1 MTRPFSRIEE
11 NQESGA
17 GNHVFGD
24 ETVQAG
30 GLVAANGIGNGVGT
44 GVQVGVRSWWSN
56 SREETRGNS
65 NESIP
70 KPSSQGDEMV
80 TVSSNF
86 AGLSPVITSGLY
98 DTSGIASTISPR
110 TGSNLVTSA
119 PNSQQNLLNPR
130 PLERPQPTVVRR
142 SVFMPGNTAMQEAVQ
157 ESQVPIDVEIQQPPA
172 GEVRKWWQRGSLQG
186 LQSKLITVL
195 VAGGFLS
202 ITLAIYLGLALTNDL
217 RLRHEWHVLLIL
229 IILIAT
235 MFFCHALVRLCIL
248 ATNPARL
255 QRRPSQNLSR
265 IPSVSGPDGY
275 ANPREPIRIQTTF
288 DQDVDGVEPDLT
300 KLPPPV
306 YGLWRCSVRVNPNQ
320 FYWVRRTSM
329 QQSTILEG
337 REPISSGSHN
347 TPRPPS
353 YVSEDGISYAL
364 AMENALSPARP
375 APPLPPHPS
384 EVRWLQ
390 SRW

>member
-1 MTRPFSRIEE
+1 MARPFSRIEE
-11 NQESGA
+11 DQESGA
-17 GNHVFGD
+17 GNHVLGN
-24 ETVQAG
+24 ESVQDG
-30 GLVAANGIGNGVGT
+30 GLVAGNGIGNGVGT
-44 GVQVGVRSWWSN
+44 GIQAGVRSWWSN
-56 SREETRGNS
+56 SRGETRGNS
-65 NESIP
+65 NEGIP
-70 KPSSQGDEMV
+70 KPSSQGNEMV

-98 DTSGIASTISPR
+98 DAPVIASPISPR
-110 TGSNLVTSA
+110 TGPSLVTFA
-119 PNSQQNLLNPR
+119 PNSQPNLLNSR
-130 PLERPQPTVVRR
+130 PLERPQPTVIRR
-142 SVFMPGNTAMQEAVQ
+142 SIFMPGNTAIQEAVQ
-157 ESQVPIDVEIQQPPA
+157 ESQAPIDVETQQPPA
-172 GEVRKWWQRGSLQG
+172 GEVGKWWRRGSLKG

-195 VAGGFLS
+195 VAGGFLA

-255 QRRPSQNLSR
+255 QRRPSRNFSR

-275 ANPREPIRIQTTF
+275 ANPQEPIRIQTAF

-329 QQSTILEG
+329 QQSTIPEG
-337 REPISSGSHN
+337 REPISPGSHN

-353 YVSEDGISYAL
+353 YVSEDGVSYAL
-364 AMENALSPARP
+364 AVENALSPARP
-375 APPLPPHPS
+375 EPPLPPHPS
-384 EVRWLQ
+384 EVQWLQ
-390 SRW
+390 NRW